1 MIYGYARVSDKK
13 QNEDRQIEAL
23 EKYGVDADK
32 IKIDKASGK
41 DFNRPSYQLL
51 RNDIL
56 RAGDVL
62 VIKELD
68 RLGRNKDEI
77 KKELDYFRNKKIRV
91 KILNIPTTLV
101 DFPEGQ
107 EWVFDMVN
115 NILIEVLG
123 AIAEEERIKTKQ
135 RQREGIDV
143 MPIDPKTGKRMSKK
157 TGKVTGRPTFR
168 EFPKD
173 WEEKYQLYKEGTLKA
188 KQMQSL
194 YNWPKSTFYYM
205 IKQYEKENNPI

>member
-23 EKYGVDADK
+23 EKYGVDSDK

-77 KKELDYFRNKKIRV
+77 KKELDYFRCKKIRV
-91 KILNIPTTLV
+91 KILNIPTTLI

-143 MPIDPKTGKRMSKK
+143 MPIDPKTGKKMSKK